1 MRISV
6 LPLALLLAAWAEPS
20 QAFMPSNRI
29 LAVVASSQTAK
40 IVPTRWA
47 RQKVVVCS
55 FESSSSSTT
64 DEKVVE
70 KKKVNEEKLF
80 SDPSDLPGQGF
91 ENDGPLAWLQMY
103 LEMFGLK
110 EGKSIAYGPIPV
122 NIDESK
128 RPSSDVAKKMRNDAA
143 DNLQNIGMDE
153 RQRRDNAANVMA
165 VVTAVYATWVAL
177 FADHGGF
184 DGHVLRFLT
193 VIPLFLAYGYK
204 LSAQTG
210 L

>member
-1 MRISV
+1 MRV
-6 LPLALLLAAWAEPS
+6 PALTLALFLAAWAEPS
-20 QAFMPSNRI
+20 QAFMPSNSI
-29 LAVVASSQTAK
+29 PVASTQRVK
-40 IVPTRWA
+40 VLPTRWG
-47 RQKVVVCS
+47 RRKVVS
-55 FESSSSSTT
+55 FESMSTT
-64 DEKVVE
+64 DEKTVE
-70 KKKVNEEKLF
+70 KKRLNEEMLF
-80 SDPSDLPGQGF
+80 SDPPELPGQGF

-103 LEMFGLK
+103 LDMFGLK

-128 RPSSDVAKKMRNDAA
+128 RPSSDVAEKMRKDSAK
-143 DNLQNIGMDE
+143 NLQNIGMDE

-165 VVTAVYATWVAL
+165 VVAVVYATWATL
-177 FADHGGF
+177 FADQGDFG
-184 DGHVLRFLT
+184 GHVLRFLT

>member
-1 MRISV
+1 MRV
-6 LPLALLLAAWAEPS
+6 HALMLALLLAAWAEPS
-20 QAFMPSNRI
+20 QAFIPSNRI
-29 LAVVASSQTAK
+29 PIASSQTVK
-40 IVPTRWA
+40 IVPTRWG
-47 RQKVVVCS
+47 RRKVVS
-55 FESSSSSTT
+55 FESMSTT

-70 KKKVNEEKLF
+70 KNRVNDEKLF

-103 LEMFGLK
+103 LDMFGLK

-122 NIDESK
+122 TIDESK
-128 RPSSDVAKKMRNDAA
+128 RPSSDVAEKMRNDAA
-143 DNLQNIGMDE
+143 ENLQNIGMDE

-165 VVTAVYATWVAL
+165 VVAVVYATWSAL
-177 FADHGGF
+177 FADHGGVG
-184 DGHVLRFLT
+184 GHVLRFLT

>member
-1 MRISV
+1 M
-6 LPLALLLAAWAEPS
+6 LA
-20 QAFMPSNRI
+20 NRI
-29 LAVVASSQTAK
+29 QVASSQTVK
-40 IVPTRWA
+40 VVPTGWGR
-47 RQKVVVCS
+47 RKVVS
-55 FESSSSSTT
+55 FESMSTT
-64 DEKVVE
+64 DEKVAE
-70 KKKVNEEKLF
+70 KNRVSEEKLI
-80 SDPSDLPGQGF
+80 SDPSGHPGQGF

-103 LEMFGLK
+103 LDMFGLK

-128 RPSSDVAKKMRNDAA
+128 RPSSEIAEKMRSEAA
-143 DNLQNIGMDE
+143 MNLQNIGVDE
-153 RQRRDNAANVMA
+153 RQRRDNAANFMA
-165 VVTAVYATWVAL
+165 VFTAVYATWSAL

-193 VIPLFLAYGYK
+193 VIPLFFAYGYK